1 MGLTLTFHDCTRIE
15 LHKPTGSTI
24 AYNVL
29 KLFPFTSES
38 KRMGIVVRDTASGEL
53 SFLQKG
59 ADIVMAHI
67 VQCND
72 WLEEETANMARE
84 GLRMLVVARRWLSE
98 PLTKISRHATTPR
111 ACALKAV
118 MKPWQLLLQTL
129 SNVTLSY
136 LG

>member
-1 MGLTLTFHDCTRIE
+1 MGLTLTFLDRTHIKLR
-15 LHKPTGSTI
+15 KPTGSTI

-29 KLFPFTSES
+29 KLFPFTSKS

-59 ADIVMAHI
+59 ADVVMAHI

-72 WLEEETANMARE
+72 WLEEEMANMARK
-84 GLRMLVVARRWLSE
+84 GLHTLVVAQRRLSE
-98 PLTKISRHATTPR
+98 PLTKISRRATTPR

-118 MKPWQLLLQTL
+118 MKPWRLSLQTL
-129 SNVTLSY
+129 LNVTSSY
-136 LG
+136 SG